1 MYSQH
6 YLHWIN
12 TQVILAAADALRQED
27 MHLLKQLGLERLDE
41 DVATRLKEVSA
52 DKLSCL
58 SNFKGSLF
66 QMKVDTKALRHF
78 LDLANERVSED
89 ELVNRAIKAGL
100 RQPMLEEL
108 KGTSRREFAS
118 RRSRMQLPDHT
129 RGRIEALNE
138 EDELSVLRTWR
149 QLDFMEDYLERLVA
163 LHEKTGISLDQAYST
178 IKELA

>member
-27 MHLLKQLGLERLDE
+27 FHLLKQLGLDHLDE
-41 DVATRLKEVSA
+41 EVASRLKQVSA
-52 DKLSCL
+52 DRLSCL

-66 QMKVDTKALRHF
+66 QMKVDTTALRHF

-89 ELVNRAIKAGL
+89 ELINRAIMAGL
-100 RQPMLEEL
+100 RQPTLEEL
-108 KGTSRREFAS
+108 KGTTRREYAS
-118 RRSRMQLPDHT
+118 RRSRMNLPDHT
-129 RGRIEALNE
+129 RGRIEALSD
-138 EDELSVLRTWR
+138 EDELSVLRSWK
-149 QLDFMEDYLERLVA
+149 QLDVLEDYLERLVA